1 MQMFLGFPRVLWPL
15 ISHFPLLFPFFY
27 NLSLFSF
34 YSRVCLSFKLP
45 FSVLRSL
52 VSSSC
57 SCFFSCSSMVDY
69 SSVRVDC
76 PSIAFLF
83 ARLGCLL
90 ESVEGECLKWVSLF
104 VGEDCPYK
112 FVLFLLFPLV
122 SHFANVVRLL
132 KMSEVR
138 FSDLETGLSS
148 FDDRVISEATSPST
162 LYKAWKILCSLTGK
176 DKKQIRDRFQFL
188 DSIKIRIPSD
198 KKRVCHSY
206 AHEVC
211 FYKANFT
218 SGPCFHI
225 HLLLE
230 NFFLICTL
238 LRHS

>member
-1 MQMFLGFPRVLWPL
+1 MFLGFPRVLWPL

-76 PSIAFLF
+76 PLIAFLF

-122 SHFANVVRLL
+122 SHSTKVARSL
-132 KMSEVR
+132 KMSEFR
-138 FSDLETGLSS
+138 FNDLETGLSS
-148 FDDRVISEATSPST
+148 SDDRVFSEATSPST
-162 LYKAWKILCSLTGK
+162 PYKAWNISCSLTGK
-176 DKKQIRDRFQFL
+176 DEKQIRDRFQFP
-188 DSIKIRIPSD
+188 DSVKIRILSNED
-198 KKRVCHSY
+198 RACHSY
-206 AHEVC
+206 ANKFC
-211 FYKANFT
+211 FTRLISLMAFVSLFT
-218 SGPCFHI
+218 
-225 HLLLE
+225 LLLGK
-230 NFFLICTL
+230 FFLICTL
-238 LRHS
+238 L

>member
-76 PSIAFLF
+76 PLIAFLF
-83 ARLGCLL
+83 AYLDSLC
-90 ESVEGECLKWVSLF
+90 VERECLKWVSLF

-112 FVLFLLFPLV
+112 FVLFLLFVLV
-122 SHFANVVRLL
+122 SHFTNVVRLL

-138 FSDLETGLSS
+138 FSDLETG
-148 FDDRVISEATSPST
+148 DRKSV
-162 LYKAWKILCSLTGK
+162 
-176 DKKQIRDRFQFL
+176 
-188 DSIKIRIPSD
+188 
-198 KKRVCHSY
+198 V
-206 AHEVC
+206 
-211 FYKANFT
+211 
-218 SGPCFHI
+218 
-225 HLLLE
+225 
-230 NFFLICTL
+230 
-238 LRHS
+238 